1 MAQSEVTRLL
11 TRIEQE
17 YASARSGLSDLASG
31 TARHAFIS
39 GKMER
44 IETCHR
50 ALCGLLGEQEA
61 TRVVMERIERLRGKA
76 LACPLAGWSDEQE
89 PGTLGAQSRRLGK
102 RTRAL
107 GA

>member
-1 MAQSEVTRLL
+1 MTQSEITRLL

-17 YASARSGLSDLASG
+17 YASARSGLSGLASG

-39 GKMER
+39 GKMVR

-61 TRVVMERIERLRGKA
+61 TRLVIERLERV
-76 LACPLAGWSDEQE
+76 
-89 PGTLGAQSRRLGK
+89 
-102 RTRAL
+102 
-107 GA
+107 

>member
-1 MAQSEVTRLL
+1 MKVSMQRFLCFLCGT
-11 TRIEQE
+11 
-17 YASARSGLSDLASG
+17 ASG

-61 TRVVMERIERLRGKA
+61 TRVVMERIERL
-76 LACPLAGWSDEQE
+76 
-89 PGTLGAQSRRLGK
+89 
-102 RTRAL
+102 
-107 GA
+107 